1 MNLRT
6 TPLLLSLV
14 LVSFDSTARAFAPTS
29 GGIKPSNIAKSNT
42 LFSNPSNAPKFRGGS
57 SLDAAADSGNIVTNR
72 FLPAIGSV
80 VAAIYAALA
89 ELSLFQKTLFATVF
103 GLGFWIGRVP
113 PFWKAYRDV
122 MEIPKKYFGPNAP
135 VLTGRAVSVSDGD
148 TIRFYHLPLFW
159 QKLPPGKM
167 KVSKVALP
175 VRLCTIDTPETAKFG
190 KPGQPFGP
198 EAKAELKKLLEEKT
212 IKVRLLQ
219 KDQYG
224 RAVAQVMTGGA
235 LTSTHADEHMLK
247 QGLAEVY
254 TGGGAVYGPK
264 GLDGYLELQSEAQEK
279 KIGIWSQK
287 KRESAAEYKKRTK

>member
-1 MNLRT
+1 M
-6 TPLLLSLV
+6 LLSLV
-14 LVSFDSTARAFAPTS
+14 FVSFDSTARGFIPTS
-29 GGIKPSNIAKSNT
+29 GGIKPIIAKSN
-42 LFSNPSNAPKFRGGS
+42 LFSKPSNAPQFRGGS
-57 SLDAAADSGNIVTNR
+57 SLDASAASDSGNIVTNR
-72 FLPAIGSV
+72 VLPAIGSV

-103 GLGFWIGRVP
+103 CLGFWIGRVP

-135 VLTGRAVSVSDGD
+135 VLKGRAVSVSDGD
-148 TIRFYHLPLFW
+148 TIRFYHTPLFW
-159 QKLPPGKM
+159 QKVPPKI

-198 EAKAELKKLLEEKT
+198 EAKVELKELLEGKT

-235 LTSTHADEHMLK
+235 LTNTHADEHMLK